1 LKFIDFLRFELP
13 SFTSSGSAPQKPA
26 LLIVDFILDPIYKKL
41 LSKPQQGVEMMKM
54 IHTAVA
60 AAAVFAT
67 TFAAAA
73 SADTL
78 DDVVDRGTLR
88 CGVVLDFPPIGY
100 RDANN
105 EPAGFDVDYCADLAA
120 ALEVEHEIMPLTWSE
135 RLPVI
140 VTGRADVVFG
150 ATSDSLQRARTV
162 GFTIPY
168 AIYYAQGVVGAD
180 SGITTFEDIRGK
192 RVAAAVGTV
201 PEQEWLKIAAE
212 WGEEGNYQGYQS
224 ENEVFLAVA
233 QGKADIGIT
242 TNTAVLPITQQYD
255 TILAGPRMPWT
266 TDYTSVVAK
275 RQDVSWLNYLN
286 LFVTHQ
292 VRSGRYQELWGK
304 YVGGD
309 APELRIPGVMY

>member
-1 LKFIDFLRFELP
+1 
-13 SFTSSGSAPQKPA
+13 
-26 LLIVDFILDPIYKKL
+26 
-41 LSKPQQGVEMMKM
+41 MMKM

-78 DDVVDRGTLR
+78 DDVVDRGNLR

-105 EPAGFDVDYCADLAA
+105 EPAGFDVDYCADLAV

>member
-1 LKFIDFLRFELP
+1 
-13 SFTSSGSAPQKPA
+13 
-26 LLIVDFILDPIYKKL
+26 
-41 LSKPQQGVEMMKM
+41 MMKM

-78 DDVVDRGTLR
+78 DDVVDRGSLR

>member
-1 LKFIDFLRFELP
+1 MLKRLMTI
-13 SFTSSGSAPQKPA
+13 AA
-26 LLIVDFILDPIYKKL
+26 LTTF
-41 LSKPQQGVEMMKM
+41 
-54 IHTAVA
+54 TAVPIA
-60 AAAVFAT
+60 
-67 TFAAAA
+67 
-73 SADTL
+73 ADTL
-78 DDVVDRGTLR
+78 DDVVNRGTLR

-105 EPAGFDVDYCADLAA
+105 EPAGFDVEYCNDLAA
-120 ALEVEHEIMPLTWSE
+120 SLEVEAEILPVTWAE

-150 ATSDSLQRARTV
+150 GTSDSLARARTV

-168 AIYYAQGVVGAD
+168 AIYFAQGVVNSE
-180 SGITTFEDIRGK
+180 SGIASFEDIRGK
-192 RVAAAVGTV
+192 RVAAAIGTV

-242 TNTAVLPITQQYD
+242 TNTAVLPITNQYD
-255 TILAGPRMPWT
+255 TIDAGPRMPWT
-266 TDYTSVVAK
+266 TDYTSVVGK
-275 RQDVSWLNYLN
+275 REDVTWLNYLN

-304 YVGGD
+304 YVGGE

>member
-1 LKFIDFLRFELP
+1 
-13 SFTSSGSAPQKPA
+13 
-26 LLIVDFILDPIYKKL
+26 
-41 LSKPQQGVEMMKM
+41 MMKM

-60 AAAVFAT
+60 AAAIFAT

-168 AIYYAQGVVGAD
+168 AIYYAQGVVGAE
-180 SGITTFEDIRGK
+180 SGITTFEDISGK

>member
-1 LKFIDFLRFELP
+1 MFRKLATAGALCAIM
-13 SFTSSGSAPQKPA
+13 AVPA
-26 LLIVDFILDPIYKKL
+26 
-41 LSKPQQGVEMMKM
+41 M
-54 IHTAVA
+54 
-60 AAAVFAT
+60 
-67 TFAAAA
+67 
-73 SADTL
+73 ADTL

-105 EPAGFDVDYCADLAA
+105 EPAGFDVEYCNDLAK
-120 ALEVEHEIMPLTWSE
+120 ALEVDTEILPLTWAE

-150 ATSDSLQRARTV
+150 ATSDSLARARTV
-162 GFTIPY
+162 GFSIPY
-168 AIYYAQGVVGAD
+168 AIYYAQGVVHVD
-180 SGITTFEDIRGK
+180 SGITSFEDIRGK

-212 WGEEGNYQGYQS
+212 WGEENLYQGYQS
-224 ENEVFLAVA
+224 ENEVFLAVS

-242 TNTAVLPITQQYD
+242 TNTAVLPITQKYE
-255 TILAGPRMPWT
+255 TVLPGPRMPWT
-266 TDYTSVVAK
+266 TDYTSVVGK
-275 RQDVSWLNYLN
+275 REDVTWLNYLN

-304 YVGGD
+304 YVGGQ

>member
-1 LKFIDFLRFELP
+1 MF
-13 SFTSSGSAPQKPA
+13 
-26 LLIVDFILDPIYKKL
+26 KKL
-41 LSKPQQGVEMMKM
+41 
-54 IHTAVA
+54 A
-60 AAAVFAT
+60 AIAALTTIAAVPVK
-67 TFAAAA
+67 
-73 SADTL
+73 ADTL

-105 EPAGFDVDYCADLAA
+105 EPAGFDVDYCNDLAA
-120 ALEVEHEIMPLTWSE
+120 ALEVEAEVLPVTWAE

-150 ATSDSLQRARTV
+150 ATSDSLARARTV

-168 AIYYAQGVVGAD
+168 AIYYAQGVVNAY
-180 SGITTFEDIRGK
+180 SGIKTFEDIRGK
-192 RVAAAVGTV
+192 RVAAAIGTV

-255 TILAGPRMPWT
+255 TVVAGPRMPWT
-266 TDYTSVVAK
+266 TDYTSVVGK
-275 RQDVSWLNYLN
+275 REDVTWLNYLN

-292 VRSGRYQELWGK
+292 VRSGRYSELWGK
-304 YVGGD
+304 YVGGE

>member
-1 LKFIDFLRFELP
+1 MIKRLFV
-13 SFTSSGSAPQKPA
+13 TAA
-26 LLIVDFILDPIYKKL
+26 L
-41 LSKPQQGVEMMKM
+41 
-54 IHTAVA
+54 A
-60 AAAVFAT
+60 AFSVT
-67 TFAAAA
+67 PVL
-73 SADTL
+73 ADTL
-78 DDVVDRGTLR
+78 DDVVDNGKLR

-105 EPAGFDVDYCADLAA
+105 EPAGFDVEYCNDLAA
-120 ALEVEHEIMPLTWSE
+120 ALEVEAEILPLTWAE

-150 ATSDSLQRARTV
+150 ATSDSLARARTV

-168 AIYYAQGVVGAD
+168 AIYYAQGVVNVD
-180 SGITTFEDIRGK
+180 SGIKTFEDIRGK

-242 TNTAVLPITQQYD
+242 TNTAVRPITQQYD
-255 TILAGPRMPWT
+255 SLDPGPRMPWT

-275 RQDVSWLNYLN
+275 REDVTWLNFLN

-304 YVGGD
+304 YVGGS

>member
-1 LKFIDFLRFELP
+1 
-13 SFTSSGSAPQKPA
+13 
-26 LLIVDFILDPIYKKL
+26 
-41 LSKPQQGVEMMKM
+41 MMKM

-105 EPAGFDVDYCADLAA
+105 EPAGFDGDYCADLAA

>member
-1 LKFIDFLRFELP
+1 MF
-13 SFTSSGSAPQKPA
+13 
-26 LLIVDFILDPIYKKL
+26 KK
-41 LSKPQQGVEMMKM
+41 
-54 IHTAVA
+54 
-60 AAAVFAT
+60 
-67 TFAAAA
+67 FAAAA
-73 SADTL
+73 AMTIVAAMPVKADTL
-78 DDVVDRGTLR
+78 DDVVDRGELR

-105 EPAGFDVDYCADLAA
+105 EPAGFDVEYCNDLAA
-120 ALEVEHEIMPLTWSE
+120 ALEVEPKILPLTWAE

-150 ATSDSLQRARTV
+150 ATSDSLARARTV
-162 GFTIPY
+162 GFSIPY
-168 AIYYAQGVVGAD
+168 AIYYAQGVVNSD
-180 SGITTFEDIRGK
+180 SGIKSFEDIRGK
-192 RVAAAVGTV
+192 RVAAAIGTV
-201 PEQEWLKIAAE
+201 PEQEWLKIAKE
-212 WGEEGNYQGYQS
+212 WGEENLYQGYQS

-242 TNTAVLPITQQYD
+242 TNTAVKPITEQYD
-255 TILAGPRMPWT
+255 TVFAGPRMPWT
-266 TDYTSVVAK
+266 TDYTSVVGK
-275 RQDVSWLNYLN
+275 REDVTWLNYLN

>member
-1 LKFIDFLRFELP
+1 MNKTL
-13 SFTSSGSAPQKPA
+13 SAA
-26 LLIVDFILDPIYKKL
+26 L
-41 LSKPQQGVEMMKM
+41 
-54 IHTAVA
+54 AVA
-60 AAAVFAT
+60 GLLMVGT
-67 TFAAAA
+67 TGQAL
-73 SADTL
+73 ADTL
-78 DDVVDRGTLR
+78 DDVIDRGTLR

-100 RDANN
+100 RDENN

-120 ALEVEHEIMPLTWSE
+120 ALEVDHEILPLTWAE

-150 ATSDSLQRARTV
+150 ATSDTLARAKTV

-168 AIYYAQGVVGAD
+168 AIYYAQGVVHVD
-180 SGITTFEDIRGK
+180 SGIESFEDMRGK

-242 TNTAVLPITQQYD
+242 TNTAVKPITEQYD
-255 TILAGPRMPWT
+255 TIRPGPRMPWT

-275 RQDVSWLNYLN
+275 RTDVSWLNYLN